1 MILVSVCR
9 YSSKKSSAFH
19 ANFYIGLSCR
29 ANRIEMPFI
38 KVIDHPESE
47 GELRNI
53 YDHLLETRGKLAEVH
68 KIQSLNPK
76 SIMNHMDLYMTIM
89 FGKSPLK
96 RYQREMIAVVVS
108 SANKCHYCQTHHG
121 AALNH
126 FWRDQNKVELLWEDY
141 RSVDMHEVDALLC
154 GYAHALTVNP
164 DGFDEKDYIIPLKNA
179 GVDDRAI
186 LDASMVIAYFNFVN
200 RLVLGLGVDLEEDRG
215 EGYKY
220 D

>member
-1 MILVSVCR
+1 M
-9 YSSKKSSAFH
+9 A
-19 ANFYIGLSCR
+19 
-29 ANRIEMPFI
+29 FI
-38 KVIDHPESE
+38 KVIEHAEAE
-47 GELRNI
+47 GELKEI

-76 SIMNHMDLYMTIM
+76 SIMNHMELYMTIM

-108 SANKCHYCQTHHG
+108 AANDCEYCQIHHS

-126 FWRDQNKVELLWEDY
+126 FWKDQEKVDQLWSDYKTVELSEID
-141 RSVDMHEVDALLC
+141 RLLC
-154 GYAHALTVNP
+154 GYAFELTDKPGSVREN
-164 DGFDEKDYIIPLKNA
+164 DYLDPLKSL
-179 GVDDRAI
+179 GLSERAV
-186 LDASMVIAYFNFVN
+186 LDASLVIAYFNFVN
-200 RLVLGLGVDLEEDRG
+200 RLVLGLGVALEEDRG

>member
-1 MILVSVCR
+1 M
-9 YSSKKSSAFH
+9 A
-19 ANFYIGLSCR
+19 
-29 ANRIEMPFI
+29 FI
-38 KVIDHPESE
+38 KVIEHSEAE
-47 GELRNI
+47 GELKEV

-68 KIQSLNPK
+68 KVQSLNPK

-108 SANKCHYCQTHHG
+108 AANNCEYCQVHHG

-126 FWRDQNKVELLWEDY
+126 FWKNEDKVAQLWHDYKSVELSEI
-141 RSVDMHEVDALLC
+141 DALLC
-154 GYAHALTVNP
+154 GYAFKLTASPGDVK
-164 DGFDEKDYIIPLKNA
+164 ESDYLAPLKKL
-179 GVDDRAI
+179 GLEERAI
-186 LDASMVIAYFNFVN
+186 LDASLVIAYFNFVN
-200 RLVLGLGVDLEEDRG
+200 RLVLGLGVALEEDKG

>member
-1 MILVSVCR
+1 M
-9 YSSKKSSAFH
+9 A
-19 ANFYIGLSCR
+19 
-29 ANRIEMPFI
+29 FI
-38 KVIDHPESE
+38 KVIEHQEAE
-47 GELRNI
+47 GELKEV

-68 KIQSLNPK
+68 KIQSLNPR

-108 SANKCHYCQTHHG
+108 AANDCEYCQVHHG

-126 FWRDQNKVELLWEDY
+126 FWKNEEKVNQLWHDYKSVEL
-141 RSVDMHEVDALLC
+141 SEVDAILC
-154 GYAHALTVNP
+154 GYAFNLTVNP
-164 DGFDEKDYIIPLKNA
+164 GRVKEEDFVGPLKA
-179 GVDDRAI
+179 LGLEERAI
-186 LDASMVIAYFNFVN
+186 LDASLVVAYFNFVN
-200 RLVLGLGVDLEEDRG
+200 RLVLGLGVALEEDRG